1 MLSKLVKKYV
11 SLLKNIPERHYWPIF
26 VFLSLYFIVPVS
38 EITVTVAAILY
49 FKFEK
54 RIAPVI
60 QKLTKRVP
68 NFFKYGGS
76 ILFFLVM
83 IDDTLFYG
91 LLIALAFWAFGIW
104 VWKKVD
110 TSMDRYALDAKW
122 DILVGF
128 WFEAVLVHQ
137 LHDALARPYRQFGS
151 LGIDYTFGIGQGLTV
166 LAEHLVLGTGEQ
178 PLEPADSS
186 DYSAFSLRYRWGVVD
201 EFSLILFSDWD
212 PRQLYSFLEWRRTY
226 DRWSLHLMV
235 FANPQESQPSP
246 FFPGSDLLAGTG
258 LRALVVFNH

>member
-68 NFFKYGGS
+68 DFFKYGGS

-91 LLIALAFWAFGIW
+91 LLIALAFWSAKQ
-104 VWKKVD
+104 VKKETG
-110 TSMDRYALDAKW
+110 TSPSQDGD
-122 DILVGF
+122 
-128 WFEAVLVHQ
+128 AVLE
-137 LHDALARPYRQFGS
+137 L
-151 LGIDYTFGIGQGLTV
+151 QG
-166 LAEHLVLGTGEQ
+166 
-178 PLEPADSS
+178 
-186 DYSAFSLRYRWGVVD
+186 
-201 EFSLILFSDWD
+201 
-212 PRQLYSFLEWRRTY
+212 
-226 DRWSLHLMV
+226 
-235 FANPQESQPSP
+235 NQETHETDCHS
-246 FFPGSDLLAGTG
+246 
-258 LRALVVFNH
+258 